1 MNDMQT
7 VQWPCPESGWQGLR
21 VLVVGAGESGCAM
34 ADWLQRRGA
43 EVLVVDSRAQQ
54 PTPEGLSIQWQVPTP
69 FSASLL
75 VDRQMLA
82 LSPGLSPH
90 SECQSPLTELL
101 NAATEN
107 GLAVVGELDLFDW
120 ALSHLGRMDSAEDEG
135 KTLALSRPSVVALTG
150 TNGKT
155 TTARLAAH
163 LLRAAGM
170 DVQEAGN
177 QGPSLLRGLLEREA
191 IARWPQVWVVELSSF
206 QLALAHRFAPTVATV
221 LNLSQDHLDWHPSMQ
236 DYMAAKLRVFGIGQP
251 SPCAMVVNRGEGELL
266 AAIEALRTKAKMR
279 PMLRF
284 GIGPAASHRP
294 GFGLLH
300 QGIEWIAHWPED
312 PELKPQRL
320 LPIEALRIKGGHNS
334 LNAMAALGLAMQVCP
349 ELAAM
354 LHALT
359 QYCGEPHRMQS
370 VAEMDSVEFI
380 NDSKA
385 TNTGATM
392 AALRGTAG
400 PIAVILGGLGKSQDF
415 SGLVRLLSE
424 RRAHVVTM
432 GQAGPEIGQACQQA
446 GLEVQMAQSLDEAVT
461 HAWQWARDYSVQTD
475 ARVMVLLSP
484 ACASFDMFENY
495 LDRGH
500 KFEQAVTRLAQREG
514 QAC

>member
-1 MNDMQT
+1 MKDMPT

-21 VLVVGAGESGCAM
+21 ALVVGAGESGCAM

-43 EVLVVDSRAQQ
+43 DVLMVDSRTEQ
-54 PTPEGLSIQWQVPTP
+54 PIPQGLRVQWQIPTP
-69 FSASLL
+69 FPSSLL
-75 VDRQMLA
+75 DDRQMLA

-101 NAATEN
+101 NAAEEK

-135 KTLALSRPSVVALTG
+135 KTLALDRPPVVAVTG

-155 TTARLAAH
+155 TTARLTAH

-191 IARWPQVWVVELSSF
+191 LARWPQVWVLELSSF
-206 QLALAHRFAPTVATV
+206 QLALAHRFTPTVATV

-236 DYMAAKLRVFGIGQP
+236 DYLAAKLRVFGIGQP
-251 SPCAMVVNRGEGELL
+251 SPCAMVVNRGEEALL
-266 AAIEALRTKAKMR
+266 AAIEALRPKTKPR
-279 PMLRF
+279 PMVSF
-284 GIGPAASHRP
+284 GIGPASSHRP

-320 LPIEALRIKGGHNS
+320 VPIEALRITGGHNS
-334 LNAMAALGLAMQVCP
+334 LNAMAALGLAMQVSP
-349 ELAAM
+349 ELAPM

-370 VAEMDSVEFI
+370 VAEIDSVEFI
-380 NDSKA
+380 NDSKG

-392 AALRGTAG
+392 AALRGTSG

-424 RRAHVVTM
+424 RRAHVVTI

-446 GLEVQMAQSLDEAVT
+446 GLEVQSAQSLDEAVSQ
-461 HAWQWARDYSVQTD
+461 AWHWARDYSVQTG

-484 ACASFDMFENY
+484 ACASFDMFDNY
-495 LDRGH
+495 IDRGQT
-500 KFEQAVTRLAQREG
+500 FAQAVTRLAEREG
-514 QAC
+514 QPC

>member
-1 MNDMQT
+1 MKDMPT

-21 VLVVGAGESGCAM
+21 ALVVGAGESGCAM

-43 EVLVVDSRAQQ
+43 DVLMVDSRTEQ
-54 PTPEGLSIQWQVPTP
+54 PIPQGLRVQWQIPTP
-69 FSASLL
+69 FPSSLL
-75 VDRQMLA
+75 DDRQMLA

-101 NAATEN
+101 NAAEEK
-107 GLAVVGELDLFDW
+107 GLTVVGELDLFDW

-135 KTLALSRPSVVALTG
+135 KTLALDRPPVVAVTG

-155 TTARLAAH
+155 TTARLTAH

-191 IARWPQVWVVELSSF
+191 LARWPQVWVLELSSF
-206 QLALAHRFAPTVATV
+206 QLALAHRFTPTVATV

-236 DYMAAKLRVFGIGQP
+236 DYLAAKLRVFGIGQP
-251 SPCAMVVNRGEGELL
+251 SPCAMVVNRGEEALL
-266 AAIEALRTKAKMR
+266 AAIEALRPKTKPR
-279 PMLRF
+279 PMVSF
-284 GIGPAASHRP
+284 GIGPASSHRP

-320 LPIEALRIKGGHNS
+320 VPIEALRITGGHNS
-334 LNAMAALGLAMQVCP
+334 LNAMAALGLAMQVSP
-349 ELAAM
+349 ELAPM

-370 VAEMDSVEFI
+370 VAEIDSVEFI
-380 NDSKA
+380 NDSKG

-392 AALRGTAG
+392 AALRGTSG

-424 RRAHVVTM
+424 RRAHVVTI

-446 GLEVQMAQSLDEAVT
+446 GLQVQSARSLDEAVSQ
-461 HAWQWARDYSVQTD
+461 AWHWARDYSVQTG

-484 ACASFDMFENY
+484 ACASFDMFDNY
-495 LDRGH
+495 IDRGQT
-500 KFEQAVTRLAQREG
+500 FAQAVTRLAEREG
-514 QAC
+514 QPC

>member
-1 MNDMQT
+1 MKDMPT

-43 EVLVVDSRAQQ
+43 DVLMVDSRTEQ
-54 PTPEGLSIQWQVPTP
+54 PIPQGLHVQWQLPTP
-69 FSASLL
+69 FPSSLL
-75 VDRQMLA
+75 DDCQMLA

-101 NAATEN
+101 NAAEEK
-107 GLAVVGELDLFDW
+107 GLTVVGELDLFDW

-135 KTLALSRPSVVALTG
+135 KTLALDRPPVVAVTG

-155 TTARLAAH
+155 TTARLTAH

-191 IARWPQVWVVELSSF
+191 LARWPQVWVLELSSF
-206 QLALAHRFAPTVATV
+206 QLALAHRFTPTVATV

-236 DYMAAKLRVFGIGQP
+236 DYLAAKLRVFGIGQP
-251 SPCAMVVNRGEGELL
+251 SPCAMVVNRSEEALL
-266 AAIEALRTKAKMR
+266 AAIEALRPKTKPR
-279 PMLRF
+279 PMVSF
-284 GIGPAASHRP
+284 GIGPASSHRP

-320 LPIEALRIKGGHNS
+320 VPIEALRITGGHNS
-334 LNAMAALGLAMQVCP
+334 LNAMAALGLAMQVSP
-349 ELAAM
+349 ELAPM

-370 VAEMDSVEFI
+370 VAEIDSVEFI
-380 NDSKA
+380 NDSKG

-392 AALRGTAG
+392 AALRGTSG

-424 RRAHVVTM
+424 RRAHVVTI

-446 GLEVQMAQSLDEAVT
+446 GLQVQSARSLDEAVSQ
-461 HAWQWARDYSVQTD
+461 AWHWARDYSVQTG

-484 ACASFDMFENY
+484 ACASFDMFDNY
-495 LDRGH
+495 IDRGQT
-500 KFEQAVTRLAQREG
+500 FAQAVTRLAEREG
-514 QAC
+514 QPC

>member
-1 MNDMQT
+1 MKDMLT

-43 EVLVVDSRAQQ
+43 DVLMVDSRTEQ
-54 PTPEGLSIQWQVPTP
+54 PIPQGLHVQWQLPTP
-69 FSASLL
+69 FPSSLL
-75 VDRQMLA
+75 DDCQMLA

-101 NAATEN
+101 NAAEEK
-107 GLAVVGELDLFDW
+107 GLTVVGELDLFDW

-135 KTLALSRPSVVALTG
+135 KTLALDRPPVVAVTG

-155 TTARLAAH
+155 TTARLTAH
-163 LLRAAGM
+163 LLRAAGV

-191 IARWPQVWVVELSSF
+191 LARWPQVWVLELSSF
-206 QLALAHRFAPTVATV
+206 QLALAHRFTPTVATV

-236 DYMAAKLRVFGIGQP
+236 DYLAAKLRVFGIGQP
-251 SPCAMVVNRGEGELL
+251 SPCAMVVNRGEEALL
-266 AAIEALRTKAKMR
+266 AAIEALRPKTKSR
-279 PMLRF
+279 PMVSF
-284 GIGPAASHRP
+284 GIGPASSHRP

-320 LPIEALRIKGGHNS
+320 VPIEALRITGGHNS

-349 ELAAM
+349 ELAPM

-370 VAEMDSVEFI
+370 VAEIDSVEFI
-380 NDSKA
+380 NDSKG

-392 AALRGTAG
+392 AALRGTSG
-400 PIAVILGGLGKSQDF
+400 PIAIILGGLGKSQDF

-424 RRAHVVTM
+424 RRAHVVTI

-446 GLEVQMAQSLDEAVT
+446 GLQVQSARSLDEAVSQ
-461 HAWQWARDYSVQTD
+461 AWHWARDYSVQTG

-484 ACASFDMFENY
+484 ACASFDMFDNY
-495 LDRGH
+495 IDRGQT
-500 KFEQAVTRLAQREG
+500 FAQAVTRLAEREG
-514 QAC
+514 QPC

>member
-1 MNDMQT
+1 MKDMPT

-21 VLVVGAGESGCAM
+21 ALVVGAGESGCAM

-43 EVLVVDSRAQQ
+43 DVLMVDSRTEQ
-54 PTPEGLSIQWQVPTP
+54 PIPQGLRVQWQIPTP
-69 FSASLL
+69 FPSSLL
-75 VDRQMLA
+75 DDRQMLA

-101 NAATEN
+101 NAAEEK
-107 GLAVVGELDLFDW
+107 GLTVVGELDLFDW

-135 KTLALSRPSVVALTG
+135 KTLALDRPPVVAVTG

-155 TTARLAAH
+155 TTARLTAH
-163 LLRAAGM
+163 LLRAAGV

-191 IARWPQVWVVELSSF
+191 LARWPQVWVLELSSF
-206 QLALAHRFAPTVATV
+206 QLALAHRFTPTVATV

-236 DYMAAKLRVFGIGQP
+236 DYLAAKLRVFGIGQP
-251 SPCAMVVNRGEGELL
+251 SPCAMVVNRGEEALL
-266 AAIEALRTKAKMR
+266 AAIEALRPKTKPR
-279 PMLRF
+279 PMVSF
-284 GIGPAASHRP
+284 GIGPASSHRP

-320 LPIEALRIKGGHNS
+320 VPIEALRITGGHNS
-334 LNAMAALGLAMQVCP
+334 LNAMAALGLAMQVSP
-349 ELAAM
+349 ELAPM

-370 VAEMDSVEFI
+370 VAEIDSVEFI
-380 NDSKA
+380 NDSKG

-392 AALRGTAG
+392 AALRGTSG

-424 RRAHVVTM
+424 RRAHVVTI

-446 GLEVQMAQSLDEAVT
+446 GLQVQSARSLDEAVSQ
-461 HAWQWARDYSVQTD
+461 AWHWARDYSVQTG

-484 ACASFDMFENY
+484 ACASFDMFDNY
-495 LDRGH
+495 IDRGQT
-500 KFEQAVTRLAQREG
+500 FAQAVTRLAEREG
-514 QAC
+514 QPC

>member
-1 MNDMQT
+1 MKDMPT

-21 VLVVGAGESGCAM
+21 ALVVGAGESGCAM

-43 EVLVVDSRAQQ
+43 DVLMVDSRTEQ
-54 PTPEGLSIQWQVPTP
+54 PIPQGLHVQWQLPTP
-69 FSASLL
+69 FPSSLL
-75 VDRQMLA
+75 DDCQMLA

-101 NAATEN
+101 NAAEEK
-107 GLAVVGELDLFDW
+107 GLTVVGELDLFDW

-135 KTLALSRPSVVALTG
+135 KTLALDRPPVVAVTG

-155 TTARLAAH
+155 TTARLTAH

-191 IARWPQVWVVELSSF
+191 LARWPQVWVLELSSF
-206 QLALAHRFAPTVATV
+206 QLALAHRFTPTVATV

-236 DYMAAKLRVFGIGQP
+236 DYLAAKLRVFGIGQP
-251 SPCAMVVNRGEGELL
+251 SPCAMVVNRGEEALL
-266 AAIEALRTKAKMR
+266 AAIEALRPKTKPR
-279 PMLRF
+279 PMVSF
-284 GIGPAASHRP
+284 GIGPASSHRP

-320 LPIEALRIKGGHNS
+320 VPIEALRITGGHNS
-334 LNAMAALGLAMQVCP
+334 LNAMAALGLAMQVSP
-349 ELAAM
+349 ELAPM

-370 VAEMDSVEFI
+370 VAEIDSVEFI
-380 NDSKA
+380 NDSKG

-392 AALRGTAG
+392 AALRGTSG

-424 RRAHVVTM
+424 RRAHVVTI

-446 GLEVQMAQSLDEAVT
+446 GLQVQSARSLDEAVSQ
-461 HAWQWARDYSVQTD
+461 AWHWARDYSVQTG

-484 ACASFDMFENY
+484 ACASFDMFDNY
-495 LDRGH
+495 IDRGQT
-500 KFEQAVTRLAQREG
+500 FAQAVTRLAEREG
-514 QAC
+514 QPC

>member
-1 MNDMQT
+1 MKDMPT

-43 EVLVVDSRAQQ
+43 DVLMVDSRTEQ
-54 PTPEGLSIQWQVPTP
+54 PIPQGLRVQWQIPTP
-69 FSASLL
+69 FPSSLL
-75 VDRQMLA
+75 DDRQMLA

-101 NAATEN
+101 NAAEEK

-135 KTLALSRPSVVALTG
+135 KTLALDRPPVVAVTG

-155 TTARLAAH
+155 TTARLTAH

-191 IARWPQVWVVELSSF
+191 LARWPQVWVLELSSF
-206 QLALAHRFAPTVATV
+206 QLALAHRFTPTVATV

-236 DYMAAKLRVFGIGQP
+236 DYLAAKLRVFGIGQP
-251 SPCAMVVNRGEGELL
+251 SPCAMVVNRGEEALL
-266 AAIEALRTKAKMR
+266 AAIEALRPKTKPR
-279 PMLRF
+279 PMVSF
-284 GIGPAASHRP
+284 GIGPASSHRP

-320 LPIEALRIKGGHNS
+320 VPIEALRITGGHNS
-334 LNAMAALGLAMQVCP
+334 LNAMAALGLAMQVSP
-349 ELAAM
+349 ELAPM

-370 VAEMDSVEFI
+370 VAEIDSVEFI
-380 NDSKA
+380 NDSKG

-392 AALRGTAG
+392 AALRGTSG

-424 RRAHVVTM
+424 RRAHVVTI

-446 GLEVQMAQSLDEAVT
+446 GLQVQSARSLDEAVSQ
-461 HAWQWARDYSVQTD
+461 AWHWARDYSVQTG

-484 ACASFDMFENY
+484 ACASFDMFDNY
-495 LDRGH
+495 IDRGQT
-500 KFEQAVTRLAQREG
+500 FAQAVTRLAEREG
-514 QAC
+514 QPC

>member
-1 MNDMQT
+1 MKDMPT

-21 VLVVGAGESGCAM
+21 ALVVGAGESGCAM

-43 EVLVVDSRAQQ
+43 DVLMVDSRTEQ
-54 PTPEGLSIQWQVPTP
+54 PIPQGLRVQWQIPTP
-69 FSASLL
+69 FPSSLL
-75 VDRQMLA
+75 DDRQMLA

-101 NAATEN
+101 NAAEEK

-135 KTLALSRPSVVALTG
+135 KTLALDRPPVVAVTG

-155 TTARLAAH
+155 TTARLTAH

-191 IARWPQVWVVELSSF
+191 LARWPQVWVLELSSF
-206 QLALAHRFAPTVATV
+206 QLALAHRFTPTVATV

-236 DYMAAKLRVFGIGQP
+236 DYLAAKLRVFGIGQP
-251 SPCAMVVNRGEGELL
+251 SPCAMVVNRGEEALL
-266 AAIEALRTKAKMR
+266 AAIEALRPKTKPR
-279 PMLRF
+279 PMVSF
-284 GIGPAASHRP
+284 GIGPASSHRP

-320 LPIEALRIKGGHNS
+320 VPIEALRITGGHNS
-334 LNAMAALGLAMQVCP
+334 LNAMAALGLAMQVSP
-349 ELAAM
+349 ELAPM

-370 VAEMDSVEFI
+370 VAEIDSVEFI
-380 NDSKA
+380 NDSKG

-392 AALRGTAG
+392 AALRGTSG

-424 RRAHVVTM
+424 RRAHVVTI

-446 GLEVQMAQSLDEAVT
+446 GLQVQSARSLDEAVSQ
-461 HAWQWARDYSVQTD
+461 AWHWARDYSVQTG

-484 ACASFDMFENY
+484 ACASFDMFDNY
-495 LDRGH
+495 IDRGQT
-500 KFEQAVTRLAQREG
+500 FAQAVTRLAEREG
-514 QAC
+514 QPC

>member
-1 MNDMQT
+1 MKDMPT

-21 VLVVGAGESGCAM
+21 ALLVGAGESGCAM

-43 EVLVVDSRAQQ
+43 DVLMVDSRTEQ
-54 PTPEGLSIQWQVPTP
+54 PIPQGLRVQWQIPTP
-69 FSASLL
+69 FPSSLL
-75 VDRQMLA
+75 DDRQMLA

-101 NAATEN
+101 NAAEEK

-135 KTLALSRPSVVALTG
+135 KTLALDRPPVVAVTG

-155 TTARLAAH
+155 TTARLTAH

-191 IARWPQVWVVELSSF
+191 LARWPQVWVLELSSF
-206 QLALAHRFAPTVATV
+206 QLALAHRFTPTVATV

-236 DYMAAKLRVFGIGQP
+236 DYLAAKLRVFGIGQP
-251 SPCAMVVNRGEGELL
+251 SPCAMVVNRGEEALL
-266 AAIEALRTKAKMR
+266 AAIEALRPKTKPR
-279 PMLRF
+279 PMVSF
-284 GIGPAASHRP
+284 GIGPASSHRP

-320 LPIEALRIKGGHNS
+320 VPIEALRITGGHNS
-334 LNAMAALGLAMQVCP
+334 LNAMAALGLAMQVSP
-349 ELAAM
+349 ELAPM

-370 VAEMDSVEFI
+370 VAEIDSVEFI
-380 NDSKA
+380 NDSKG

-392 AALRGTAG
+392 AALRGTSG

-424 RRAHVVTM
+424 RRAHVVTI

-446 GLEVQMAQSLDEAVT
+446 GLQVQSARSLDEAVSQ
-461 HAWQWARDYSVQTD
+461 AWHWARDYSVQTG

-484 ACASFDMFENY
+484 ACASFDMFDNY
-495 LDRGH
+495 IDRGQT
-500 KFEQAVTRLAQREG
+500 FAQAVTRLAEREG
-514 QAC
+514 QPC

>member
-1 MNDMQT
+1 MKDMPT

-21 VLVVGAGESGCAM
+21 ALVVGAGESGCAM

-43 EVLVVDSRAQQ
+43 DVLMVDSRTEQ
-54 PTPEGLSIQWQVPTP
+54 PIPQGLRVQWQIPTP
-69 FSASLL
+69 FPSSLL
-75 VDRQMLA
+75 DDRQMLA

-101 NAATEN
+101 NAAEEK

-135 KTLALSRPSVVALTG
+135 KTLALDRPPVVAVTG

-155 TTARLAAH
+155 TTARLTAH

-191 IARWPQVWVVELSSF
+191 LARWPQVWVLELSSF
-206 QLALAHRFAPTVATV
+206 QLALAHRFTPTVATV

-236 DYMAAKLRVFGIGQP
+236 DYLAAKLRVFGIGQP
-251 SPCAMVVNRGEGELL
+251 SPCAMVVNRGEEALL
-266 AAIEALRTKAKMR
+266 AAIEALRPKTKPR
-279 PMLRF
+279 PMVSF
-284 GIGPAASHRP
+284 GIGPASSHRP

-320 LPIEALRIKGGHNS
+320 VPIEALRITGGHNS
-334 LNAMAALGLAMQVCP
+334 LNAMAALGLAMQVSP
-349 ELAAM
+349 ELAPM

-370 VAEMDSVEFI
+370 VAEIDSVEFI
-380 NDSKA
+380 NDSKG

-392 AALRGTAG
+392 AALRGTSG
-400 PIAVILGGLGKSQDF
+400 PIAIILGGLGKSQDF

-424 RRAHVVTM
+424 RRAHVVTI

-446 GLEVQMAQSLDEAVT
+446 GLQVQSAQSLDEAVSQ
-461 HAWQWARDYSVQTD
+461 AWHWARDYSVQTG

-484 ACASFDMFENY
+484 ACASFDMFHNY
-495 LDRGH
+495 IDRGQT
-500 KFEQAVTRLAQREG
+500 FAQAVTRLAEREG
-514 QAC
+514 QPC

>member
-1 MNDMQT
+1 MKDMPT

-21 VLVVGAGESGCAM
+21 ALVVGAGESGCAM

-43 EVLVVDSRAQQ
+43 DVLMVDSRTEQ
-54 PTPEGLSIQWQVPTP
+54 PIPQGLRVQWQIPTP
-69 FSASLL
+69 FPSSLL
-75 VDRQMLA
+75 DDRQMLA

-101 NAATEN
+101 NAAEEK
-107 GLAVVGELDLFDW
+107 GLTVVGELDLFDW

-135 KTLALSRPSVVALTG
+135 KTLALDRPPVVAVTG

-155 TTARLAAH
+155 TTARLTAH

-191 IARWPQVWVVELSSF
+191 LARWPQVWVLELSSF
-206 QLALAHRFAPTVATV
+206 QLALAHRFTPTVATV

-236 DYMAAKLRVFGIGQP
+236 DYLAAKLRVFGIGQP
-251 SPCAMVVNRGEGELL
+251 SPCAMVVNRGEEALL
-266 AAIEALRTKAKMR
+266 AAIEALRPKTKPR
-279 PMLRF
+279 PMVSF
-284 GIGPAASHRP
+284 GIGPASSHRP

-320 LPIEALRIKGGHNS
+320 VPIEALRITGGHNS
-334 LNAMAALGLAMQVCP
+334 LNAMAALGLAMQVSP
-349 ELAAM
+349 ELAPM

-370 VAEMDSVEFI
+370 VAEIDSVEFI
-380 NDSKA
+380 NDSKG

-392 AALRGTAG
+392 AALRGTSG

-415 SGLVRLLSE
+415 SGLVRLLTE
-424 RRAHVVTM
+424 RRAHVVTI

-446 GLEVQMAQSLDEAVT
+446 GLEVQSAQSLDEAVSQ
-461 HAWQWARDYSVQTD
+461 AWHWARDYSVQTG

-484 ACASFDMFENY
+484 ACASFDMFDNY
-495 LDRGH
+495 IDRGQT
-500 KFEQAVTRLAQREG
+500 FAQAVTRLAEREG
-514 QAC
+514 QPC